1 MKKSLSLLAIA
12 TIVVMATL
20 MLQGCNNNEV
30 NENEE
35 RSAIAAERTAEATER
50 MAEAMESM
58 IPKTITDRE
67 SGSTIGWT
75 SLSLGERQ
83 EVLDAVGVNSAHH
96 YGDPIKPNPPIQ
108 SVTFVLYLVD
118 VPSASENQTLIEYS
132 YTDARGLTGSNRILV
147 QGHLE
152 TDAGRIPVESIQYV
166 LNSDN
171 CCYHYGGCINGT
183 TCGEQR
189 PRAEKCEPCKPKPQV
204 EQPCRPCQQQ
214 GTPGPS
220 RRQGHGAAPSQT
232 SNGRSRVLPP
242 VDL

>member
-1 MKKSLSLLAIA
+1 MKKCLSLLAIA

-50 MAEAMESM
+50 MAEAVESM
-58 IPKTITDRE
+58 VPKTITDRK
-67 SGSTIGWT
+67 SGSTVGWG
-75 SLSLGERQ
+75 SLSLNERK
-83 EVLDAVGVNSAHH
+83 EILDAVGVGSTHH

-118 VPSASENQTLIEYS
+118 VPSQSENQTLLEYE
-132 YTDARGLTGSNRILV
+132 YTDASGLTGKNRILV

-152 TDAGRIPVESIQYV
+152 TDAGRVPVESIQYV

-171 CCYHYGGCINGT
+171 CCYRYGGCINGT
-183 TCGEQR
+183 TCSE
-189 PRAEKCEPCKPKPQV
+189 
-204 EQPCRPCQQQ
+204 
-214 GTPGPS
+214 
-220 RRQGHGAAPSQT
+220 
-232 SNGRSRVLPP
+232 L
-242 VDL
+242 

>member
-1 MKKSLSLLAIA
+1 MKKCLSLLAIA
-12 TIVVMATL
+12 AIVVMATL
-20 MLQGCNNNEV
+20 MLQGCNNNEA

-50 MAEAMESM
+50 MAEAVESM
-58 IPKTITDRE
+58 IPRSITDRE
-67 SGSTIGWT
+67 SGSTVGWG
-75 SLSLGERQ
+75 SLSLTERQ
-83 EVLDAVGVNSAHH
+83 EILDAVGVGVTHH
-96 YGDPIKPNPPIQ
+96 YGDHIKPNPPIQ
-108 SVTFVLYLVD
+108 SVNFVLYLVD

-132 YTDARGLTGSNRILV
+132 YTDASGKSGKNRFLV

-152 TDAGRIPVESIQYV
+152 TDAGRIPMESIQYV

-171 CCYHYGGCINGT
+171 CCYLYGGCINGT
-183 TCGEQR
+183 ACTEQR

-214 GTPGPS
+214 GPGPS
-220 RRQGHGAAPSQT
+220 RRQGDGAAPEQST
-232 SNGRSRVLPP
+232 NGRSRVLPP